1 MSNKTTISVNV
12 LMDRECNRL
21 LNESSK
27 RNNRTKR
34 HEAAARLKDH
44 LLRFGGEWSEK
55 SKS

>member
-1 MSNKTTISVNV
+1 MSNKTTTSVNV

-27 RNNRTKR
+27 QNSRTKR

-44 LLRFGGEWSEK
+44 LLRFGEGWSEK
-55 SKS
+55 QKN

>member
-1 MSNKTTISVNV
+1 
-12 LMDRECNRL
+12 MDRECNRL